1 MCQSSTQR
9 AMVVKIYSLTTS
21 RPKKCLPK
29 QCRKS
34 RTCYILP
41 LLKTQEM
48 CDEKAVREDPY
59 RLQYFPD
66 PLTTREMC
74 IKVVA
79 ENPWNK
85 QCPSLVCQAKASK
98 SVAA

>member
-1 MCQSSTQR
+1 
-9 AMVVKIYSLTTS
+9 
-21 RPKKCLPK
+21 
-29 QCRKS
+29 
-34 RTCYILP
+34 
-41 LLKTQEM
+41 M

-66 PLTTREMC
+66 PLTTHEMC

-85 QCPSLVCQAKASK
+85 QCPSLVCQDKASK

>member
-1 MCQSSTQR
+1 MSTKAVQ
-9 AMVVKIYSLTTS
+9 KEPYLLHST
-21 RPKKCLPK
+21 PG
-29 QCRKS
+29 
-34 RTCYILP
+34 Y
-41 LLKTQEM
+41 LKTQEM

-66 PLTTREMC
+66 PLTTHEMR